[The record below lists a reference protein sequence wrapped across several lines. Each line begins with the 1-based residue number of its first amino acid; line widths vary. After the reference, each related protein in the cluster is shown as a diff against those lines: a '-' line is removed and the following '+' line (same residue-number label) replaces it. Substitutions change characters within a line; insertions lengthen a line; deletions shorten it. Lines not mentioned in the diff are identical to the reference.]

1 MKYDFDRVIE
11 RTKTNSLKH
20 DFKEERGKNQD
31 VLPLWVADMDFQT
44 APVILDRLENAVRHG
59 IFGYSETKDDYFKAI
74 ESWFQYG
81 FGWTLNKDWLVKT
94 PGVVFAIATA
104 IRAYTRE
111 GESVLIQQPVYYP
124 FREVIE
130 DNNRKLVNSPLK
142 LDNGYYQIDF
152 EDFENKILEHDV
164 KLFIL
169 CSPHNPVGRVWKK
182 WELEKI
188 GEICL
193 KHHVIIVS
201 NEIHS
206 DFVYPEYKHIVFAS
220 LSQELSEITITCTS
234 PSKTFNLAGLQV
246 SNIFISNQVLRDKFQ
261 RAVAGS
267 GYDQIN
273 LIGLIACQS
282 AYEDGKE
289 WLQQLK
295 EYLKD
300 NLTLVREFLKENL
313 PNIKLIEPEG
323 TYLVWLDFRSLNL
336 LEEER
341 QNLIENEAKLWLDSG
356 IMFGEEGRGFE
367 RINIACPR
375 TVLKQALEQLKVTFI
390 Q

>member
-201 NEIHS
+201 DEIHS

-273 LIGLIACQS
+273 LMGLIACQS

>member
-201 NEIHS
+201 DEIHS